1 MSSRYFHSIYKQVRK
16 FIFYK
21 KINNLPHV
29 ASKIHRHYDLIVPAG
44 DFELKIIKDSNLTNS
59 LKLKL
64 LPVTQ
69 AQFFNHL
76 CSKIELSKILKENQV
91 VSPAFKIVNKY
102 ENIDS
107 LAKELGY
114 PVILKIDYSGG
125 GAGVVKLNTPYDIL
139 NIPKHFKGEKLLL
152 HKFIDGKL
160 LDLSGFYQEGKL
172 IHFSCS
178 EFIQTNGDPF
188 GPSILRRFDKNIFSD
203 KNITQELSAI
213 GHALGLNGFTN
224 VGCVESKLDG
234 KRYYFEVDVRPN
246 DWINYPSYFGD
257 DPALHIK
264 NYFDKKGFFK
274 PLKMTYKNQQHTYLF
289 ANPSRINF
297 YELII
302 NKYHWMTYSGFYSV
316 AMHKFSLFV
325 FNPIEK
331 FKIFSVR
338 YIKPY
343 ISIRH
348 WKKLKRLALKF
359 SFLKS

>member
-1 MSSRYFHSIYKQVRK
+1 MRDL
-16 FIFYK
+16 IFFN
-21 KINNLPHV
+21 KINDFSKL
-29 ASKIHRHYDLIVPAG
+29 ASKISEQYDLIVPCG
-44 DFELKIIKDSNLTNS
+44 DFELKAIKDSNLS
-59 LKLKL
+59 EAFKLKL
-64 LPVTQ
+64 LPVIHVK
-69 AQFFNHL
+69 FVKHL
-76 CSKIELSKILKENQV
+76 CSKIELAKLLKKSQIA
-91 VSPAFKIVNKY
+91 SPIFEIVKKY
-102 ENIDS
+102 EDIS
-107 LAKELGY
+107 ELAERLGY
-114 PVILKIDYSGG
+114 PVLLKIDYSGG
-125 GAGVVKLNTPYDIL
+125 GAGTFMLNNLVDVS
-139 NIPKHFKGEKLLL
+139 NIPSHFRHERLLL
-152 HKFIDGKL
+152 QKFIDGRL

-188 GPSILRRFDKNIFSD
+188 GPSILKRFDKMVFSD
-203 KNITQELSAI
+203 KNIIQELSAI
-213 GHALGLNGFTN
+213 GIALGLNGFTN

-246 DWINYPSYFGD
+246 DWINYPRYFGD

-274 PLKMTYKNQQHTYLF
+274 PLKMTYKNQQDTYLF
-289 ANPSRINF
+289 SNPSRINF

-302 NKYHWMTYSGFYSV
+302 NKYHWMTYSSFYSV

-348 WKKLKRLALKF
+348 WKKFKQLALKF
-359 SFLKS
+359 SF

>member
-1 MSSRYFHSIYKQVRK
+1 MRDL
-16 FIFYK
+16 IFFN
-21 KINNLPHV
+21 KINNF
-29 ASKIHRHYDLIVPAG
+29 SKLALKISEQYDLIVPCG
-44 DFELKIIKDSNLTNS
+44 DFELKAIKDSNLS
-59 LKLKL
+59 EAFKLKL
-64 LPVTQ
+64 LPVIHVK
-69 AQFFNHL
+69 FVKHL
-76 CSKIELSKILKENQV
+76 CSKIELAKLLKKSQIA
-91 VSPAFKIVNKY
+91 SPMFEIVKKY
-102 ENIDS
+102 EDIS
-107 LAKELGY
+107 ELAERLGY
-114 PVILKIDYSGG
+114 PVLLKIDYSGG
-125 GAGVVKLNTPYDIL
+125 GAGTFMLNNLVDVS
-139 NIPKHFKGEKLLL
+139 NIPSHFRHERLLL
-152 HKFIDGKL
+152 QKFIDGRL

-188 GPSILRRFDKNIFSD
+188 GPSILKRFDKKIFSD
-203 KNITQELSAI
+203 KNIIQELSTI
-213 GHALGLNGFTN
+213 GIALGLNGFTN

-246 DWINYPSYFGD
+246 DWINYPRYFGD

-264 NYFDKKGFFK
+264 NYFDKKGFFN
-274 PLKMTYKNQQHTYLF
+274 PLKMTYKNQQDTYLF

-302 NKYHWMTYSGFYSV
+302 NKYHWMTYSSFYSV

-343 ISIRH
+343 ISNRS
-348 WKKLKRLALKF
+348 WKKLKQLALKL
-359 SFLKS
+359 SF